1 MNFTEK
7 REDTCV
13 LRLGELA
20 HTVSMWLPA
29 ELGAELGLAR
39 ESWHIDQLG
48 SAWLR
53 ETIPKAWAG
62 SVTILAQDLQNS
74 FTYQQHL
81 PL

>member
-20 HTVSMWLPA
+20 HTVSTWLPA
-29 ELGAELGLAR
+29 ELGAELGLAG
-39 ESWHIDQLG
+39 ESRRVDRLG

-53 ETIPKAWAG
+53 ETIPKARPG
-62 SVTILAQDLQNS
+62 SNR
-74 FTYQQHL
+74 
-81 PL
+81 